1 MFTGIVEE
9 QGEVLAVED
18 RPGLRRLR
26 LRGPVTGP
34 GLALGDSI
42 AVNGVCLTAVA
53 VCVGPDGLDFAVEA
67 VPETLRRSNLGL
79 LAAGDPV
86 NLERSLTPSSRM
98 GGHFVQGHV
107 EGTGRVVALQAEG
120 ESVMVE
126 VAAPP
131 DLLRL
136 VVPKGFIAIDGASLT
151 VVELRGAEGFTVALI
166 PYTLAH
172 SVAGRY
178 RPGTVVN
185 LETDILSKTVE
196 RLIRA
201 HLGRGDE
208 EVV

>member
-9 QGEVLAVED
+9 LGLVLAVEE

-26 LRGPVTGP
+26 LRGAVTGP
-34 GLALGDSI
+34 GLAPGDSI

-53 VCVGPDGLDFAVEA
+53 VGEGPDGRDFAVEA

-79 LAAGDPV
+79 LAAGAPV

-107 EGTGRVVALQAEG
+107 EGTGRVVALRAEG
-120 ESVMVE
+120 ESTVVQF
-126 VAAPP
+126 AAPP
-131 DLLRL
+131 ELLRL

-151 VVELRGAEGFTVALI
+151 VVELQGDEGFTVALI
-166 PYTLAH
+166 PYTLTH
-172 SVAGRY
+172 SVAGGY
-178 RPGTVVN
+178 RPGSVVN
-185 LETDILSKTVE
+185 LETDILSKTVD

-208 EVV
+208 EVS